1 MFVQKELRDKNIAE
15 YLLYMWQ
22 VEDMIRAAGLDSDR
36 LYDAVIKASGRSD
49 DECREWKQWYDDLI
63 EMMRAEG
70 KTQSGHLQINENVL
84 ILLEDLH
91 QRLLDSHKQPEYRDL
106 YSKALPFIVE
116 FRAKNHSTEN
126 AELRD
131 CFNMLYGVWLLRV
144 QGKEVSA
151 QTAQAVK
158 AVSAFIGKLAV
169 LYRED
174 KEGTLEIE

>member
-1 MFVQKELRDKNIAE
+1 MFVQKELREKNIAE

-36 LYDAVIKASGRSD
+36 LYDSVIKSSGRSEAD
-49 DECREWKQWYDDLI
+49 CREWCQWYDDLI

-70 KTQSGHLQINENVL
+70 KTDSGHLQINENVL

-91 QRLLDSHKQPEYRDL
+91 TRLLESHKQPQYRDL
-106 YSKALPFIVE
+106 YYKALPFIVE

-126 AELRD
+126 EELRD
-131 CFNMLYGVWLLRV
+131 CFNMLYGVWLLKV
-144 QGKEVSA
+144 QGKPVS
-151 QTAQAVK
+151 TATEQAVK

-174 KEGTLEIE
+174 KEGTLELD